1 MHKETQTMDSTI
13 FTCEIC
19 DTLFW
24 TSVRITQVRVQIAL
38 REMGLGIKSN
48 ILELELIARTSSQSY
63 KSTILTT

>member
-48 ILELELIARTSSQSY
+48 ILELEL
-63 KSTILTT
+63 L